1 MSNKLIILLL
11 IQFIFSSDTIQF
23 DQKRLDNIDSLSN
36 KLIKEKKFTGV
47 SVYINSYDK
56 VIYNKQIGYGNVE
69 KTIQLDEST
78 NYRIFSMTKPITS
91 VALMILL
98 ERGLLSLDDPI
109 SKYLPEFKKMKRI
122 RVLDLPIIKHLFYTR
137 KKVEK
142 DITIFHLLTHTS
154 GLYYDFSSK
163 YGSVYRKYIK
173 GAKQDITT
181 LEDFSKQASKL
192 PLLFE
197 PGSDFNY
204 GINTDILGRII
215 EVVSGQN
222 LELFLQTEIFMP
234 LEMNS
239 TTFNLDNS
247 LKNLLPVYENIDG
260 KLEISSRLNLA
271 PIAKFP
277 MGGAGLFST
286 VSDYSNFC
294 SMLKND
300 GIYKGKKIISKNS
313 IDLMST
319 NHIKYLDGKNAKNI
333 SKRLPVV
340 LIEDVMNLAFPM
352 DGFGLGLYTN
362 DYMNHQSTIANVNRI
377 GWMGAANTFFFIDP
391 NHDFFVVIMAQ
402 SRMDFSILNDFEN
415 VIYQAL
421 EYN

>member
-47 SVYINSYDK
+47 SVYINSSDK

-98 ERGLLSLDDPI
+98 ERGLLNLDDPI

-137 KKVEK
+137 KKVDN

-163 YGSVYRKYIK
+163 YISVYRKYIK
-173 GAKQDITT
+173 GAKLDIKT
-181 LEDFSKQASKL
+181 LEDFSNQASKL

-197 PGSDFNY
+197 PGTDFNY

-215 EVVSGQN
+215 EVVSGQD

-247 LKNLLPVYENIDG
+247 LENLLPVYENIDG

-300 GIYKGKKIISKNS
+300 GSYKGKKIISKNS

-319 NHIKYLDGKNAKNI
+319 NHIKYLDGENAKNI
-333 SKRLPVV
+333 SKRLPVA
-340 LIEDVMNLAFPM
+340 LIEDIRSLTFPM

-362 DYMNHQSTIANVNRI
+362 DHMNHQSTIANINRI

-391 NHDFFVVIMAQ
+391 DHDFFVIIMAQ

>member
-47 SVYINSYDK
+47 SVYINSSDK

-98 ERGLLSLDDPI
+98 ERGLLNLDDPI

-137 KKVEK
+137 KKVDN

-163 YGSVYRKYIK
+163 YISVYRKYIK
-173 GAKQDITT
+173 GAKLDIKT
-181 LEDFSKQASKL
+181 LEDFSNQASKL

-197 PGSDFNY
+197 PGTDFNY

-215 EVVSGQN
+215 EVVSGQD

-300 GIYKGKKIISKNS
+300 GSYKGKKIISKNS

-319 NHIKYLDGKNAKNI
+319 NHIKYLDGENAKNI

-340 LIEDVMNLAFPM
+340 LIEDIRNLTFPM

-362 DYMNHQSTIANVNRI
+362 DHMNHQSTIANINRI

-391 NHDFFVVIMAQ
+391 DHDFFVIIMAQ

>member
-1 MSNKLIILLL
+1 
-11 IQFIFSSDTIQF
+11 
-23 DQKRLDNIDSLSN
+23 
-36 KLIKEKKFTGV
+36 
-47 SVYINSYDK
+47 
-56 VIYNKQIGYGNVE
+56 
-69 KTIQLDEST
+69 
-78 NYRIFSMTKPITS
+78 MTKPITS

-137 KKVEK
+137 KKVDN

-154 GLYYDFSSK
+154 GLYYDFSSN
-163 YGSVYRKYIK
+163 YISVYRKYIK
-173 GAKQDITT
+173 GAKHDITT
-181 LEDFSKQASKL
+181 LEEFSKQASKL

-215 EVVSGQN
+215 EVVSGQD

-260 KLEISSRLNLA
+260 KLEISSRVNLA

-333 SKRLPVV
+333 SKRLFKLLFIVNFQV
-340 LIEDVMNLAFPM
+340 LNLNI
-352 DGFGLGLYTN
+352 Y
-362 DYMNHQSTIANVNRI
+362 DYWHNKRKSK
-377 GWMGAANTFFFIDP
+377 F
-391 NHDFFVVIMAQ
+391 
-402 SRMDFSILNDFEN
+402 
-415 VIYQAL
+415 
-421 EYN
+421 

>member
-47 SVYINSYDK
+47 SVYINSSDK

-300 GIYKGKKIISKNS
+300 GFYKGKKIISKNS

-340 LIEDVMNLAFPM
+340 LIEDVMNLTFPM

-362 DYMNHQSTIANVNRI
+362 DHMNHQSTIANVNRI

>member
-11 IQFIFSSDTIQF
+11 IQFIFSSDSIQF
-23 DQKRLDNIDSLSN
+23 NQKRLDNIDSLSN

-47 SVYINSYDK
+47 SVYINSSDK

-137 KKVEK
+137 KKVDN

-163 YGSVYRKYIK
+163 YISVYRKYIK
-173 GAKQDITT
+173 GAKHDIKT
-181 LEDFSKQASKL
+181 LEDFSNQASKL
-192 PLLFE
+192 PLMLE
-197 PGSDFNY
+197 PVSDFNY

-215 EVVSGQN
+215 EVVSGQD

-300 GIYKGKKIISKNS
+300 GSYKGKKIISKNS

-340 LIEDVMNLAFPM
+340 LIEDVMNLTFPM

-362 DYMNHQSTIANVNRI
+362 DHMNHQSTIANVNRI

-391 NHDFFVVIMAQ
+391 DHDFFVIIMAQ

-415 VIYQAL
+415 VIYKAL